1 MSDLKSHG
9 KEKSKPLHTLFNI
22 LFVLAVF
29 YIFYCLAL
37 FLLQRHIM
45 FPRYLIHVPEEGEK
59 EMQGIERIWL
69 NTSYGKVEAWFLPPD
84 INHSKMPSPAVI
96 FAHGNGEIIDI
107 WPEALKGFTDL
118 GIGLLLVEY
127 PGYGRSQGN
136 PSQRSITETFIN
148 AYDYLISREDVDPS
162 RIILLGRSIG
172 GGAICA
178 LAAERKSAALILMS
192 TFTSARSFA
201 SKFLAPGF
209 IVRDTFNNLS
219 IVSSYTGPILIIH
232 GKSDTIVSYRH
243 AISLYRAAKN
253 GKMLTYNSN
262 HNDCPP
268 DWDIFWQDVASF
280 LRNVEIIDRID

>member
-1 MSDLKSHG
+1 MGNLKSHG
-9 KEKSKPLHTLFNI
+9 KEKSKPLHILFNI

-29 YIFYCLAL
+29 YLFYCVTL

-45 FPRYLIHVPEEGEK
+45 FPRYLINVPEEGEK

-69 NTSYGKVEAWFLPPD
+69 NTSYGEVEAWFLPPD

-136 PSQRSITETFIN
+136 PSQRSITETFIK
-148 AYDYLISREDVDPS
+148 AYDHLISREDVDPS

-172 GGAICA
+172 GGAICT

-209 IVRDTFNNLS
+209 IVRDAFNNLL
-219 IVSSYTGPILIIH
+219 IVKTYTGPILIIH
-232 GKSDTIVSYRH
+232 GRYDTIVPYRH
-243 AISLYRAAKN
+243 GISLYQAAKN

-280 LRNVEIIDRID
+280 LRNVGIIDTID